1 MSTPAAPQPTQYA
14 PSSASPAKFGGL
26 AWTSLI
32 LGIVG
37 LVFSLVPILD
47 VITMLAAIVG
57 IILGVIGLFGS
68 RKTLAGIGAGLC
80 VLAVIATVAVMNSV
94 TTAVDKG
101 LQNIG
106 HNPAAMGDLA
116 VSDCS
121 VTNDYGTALSHA
133 TVKITNMTGKM
144 QSYMAT
150 ISVNNASGARIGE
163 INVVSNSL
171 AAGQSVTLTGM
182 NASGSAVNGAKP
194 GPATC
199 VIANVNRFPS

>member
-1 MSTPAAPQPTQYA
+1 MTTPTAPQPTQYA
-14 PSSASPAKFGGL
+14 PPAASSAKFSGL

-47 VITMLAAIVG
+47 VVTMLAAIVG
-57 IILGVIGLFGS
+57 IVLGVIGLFGT

-80 VLAVIATVAVMNSV
+80 VLAVVATVAVMNSV

-133 TVKITNMTGKM
+133 TVRITNTTDKT
-144 QSYMAT
+144 QSYLTT
-150 ISVNNASGARIGE
+150 ISVNNASGTRIGE

-171 AAGQSVTLTGM
+171 AAGQSVTLSGM
-182 NASGSAVNGAKP
+182 NASGSAVSDAKP

-199 VIANVNRFPS
+199 VVANVNRFPS